1 MQVIVILEESD
12 LYEIRAD
19 LPDTVDT
26 SAWTREDWHT
36 LGLAIA
42 RARFDDRD
50 DLEQIA
56 GDIDVYGR
64 HVDNDSEIE
73 MVELGNDV
81 VFNSRK
87 SENAMALR
95 NAFATIRAWAED
107 KPGGEDVL
115 QIIDKVIWRCQ
126 C

>member
-115 QIIDKVIWRCQ
+115 HIIDKVIWRCQ

>member
-87 SENAMALR
+87 SENAIALR

>member
-95 NAFATIRAWAED
+95 NAFATIREWAED
-107 KPGGEDVL
+107 KPGGEEVL

>member
-1 MQVIVILEESD
+1 MQVIVLLVESD

-19 LPDTVDT
+19 LPDTLDT

-36 LGLAIA
+36 LGYAMA

-56 GDIDVYGR
+56 GDIEVYGR
-64 HVDNDSEIE
+64 HADGDSEIE
-73 MVELGNDV
+73 MVEFGNDV

-87 SENAMALR
+87 GENAMALR
-95 NAFATIRAWAED
+95 NALATIRAWAED
-107 KPGGEDVL
+107 KPGGEAIL
-115 QIIDKVIWRCQ
+115 HIIDKVIWRCQ

>member
-36 LGLAIA
+36 LGLAMA

-56 GDIDVYGR
+56 GDIDVSGC

-107 KPGGEDVL
+107 KPGGEEVL